1 VKRLLLALLFCAAP
15 ARAQTVSEP
24 GGGGTPDQEPTPFWV
39 APPPPPVK
47 KKKPVQVEPLEM
59 KRKKPPARAVKK
71 KKPAPPPAPKPPE
84 PPPKQ
89 EAKTPEP
96 TWIEPP
102 PLAVPPPAPPP
113 APPSVREPVAVE
125 PAPPP
130 LKPEPKPEPEP
141 NPEPTPEPEPEPRSG
156 PRWTIDALAGLWG
169 KPRSDGGGRLWDLAY
184 GLRFGYALLPDRLEL
199 EILAARAGSSAG
211 GPFVNASAA
220 HDLFAL
226 RAFWVLGPPRISLLL
241 GAGAGAALAQ
251 THYSVQD
258 VGGNPVGL
266 DSTGAKLVMQ
276 ITAAGR
282 ARIWSG
288 LEARAE
294 VSGVLRDG
302 ALEVLPLFGLGAAF

>member
-1 VKRLLLALLFCAAP
+1 VKRLLLALLLCAGPTP
-15 ARAQTVSEP
+15 AQE
-24 GGGGTPDQEPTPFWV
+24 EPTPFWV

-47 KKKPVQVEPLEM
+47 KKKPVQVEPLEI

-71 KKPAPPPAPKPPE
+71 KKKE
-84 PPPKQ
+84 

-96 TWIEPP
+96 TWIEPT
-102 PLAVPPPAPPP
+102 PLAIPSPAPPP
-113 APPSVREPVAVE
+113 APPPVREPVAVE
-125 PAPPP
+125 PPSPPP
-130 LKPEPKPEPEP
+130 PAATQIPEPFIPPPAPKPKPEPEP
-141 NPEPTPEPEPEPRSG
+141 EPIPEPTPAPEPEHRSG
-156 PRWTIDALAGLWG
+156 PRWTVDAMAGLWG

-211 GPFVNASAA
+211 SPFVNASAA

-282 ARIWSG
+282 ARIWGG

>member
-1 VKRLLLALLFCAAP
+1 
-15 ARAQTVSEP
+15 
-24 GGGGTPDQEPTPFWV
+24 
-39 APPPPPVK
+39 
-47 KKKPVQVEPLEM
+47 M
-59 KRKKPPARAVKK
+59 
-71 KKPAPPPAPKPPE
+71 
-84 PPPKQ
+84 
-89 EAKTPEP
+89 
-96 TWIEPP
+96 
-102 PLAVPPPAPPP
+102 
-113 APPSVREPVAVE
+113 
-125 PAPPP
+125 
-130 LKPEPKPEPEP
+130 
-141 NPEPTPEPEPEPRSG
+141 
-156 PRWTIDALAGLWG
+156 DALAGLWG

-199 EILAARAGSSAG
+199 EVLAARAGSSAG
-211 GPFVNASAA
+211 SPFVNASAA

-241 GAGAGAALAQ
+241 GGGAGAALAQ

-266 DSTGAKLVMQ
+266 DSTGAKLMMQ
-276 ITAAGR
+276 ITAAAR